1 MLGTDKPVCLHL
13 ESHQDKL
20 GASLFMI
27 KPVSQGL
34 NNIPPVTLTTNNS
47 VLPIPGIA
55 IMSLFQ
61 KVVMAIL

>member
-1 MLGTDKPVCLHL
+1 
-13 ESHQDKL
+13 
-20 GASLFMI
+20 MI

-34 NNIPPVTLTTNNS
+34 NNILPVTLTTNNS